1 MWGNRQLKNQG
12 LQTRGQVIGM
22 TSDNRLRQLV
32 LSFGTQGGGG
42 GREIECVKVKGA
54 VAIKGA
60 GGGN

>member
-32 LSFGTQGGGG
+32 LLFGTRGGGG
-42 GREIECVKVKGA
+42 AEKSSVKVKGA

>member
-32 LSFGTQGGGG
+32 LLFGTRGGGG
-42 GREIECVKVKGA
+42 GQRNRVLR
-54 VAIKGA
+54 
-60 GGGN
+60 